1 MLRKLLKRYFSTI
14 FIVATLMGVFHTHHD
29 LKPHNDCQICTI
41 QSSIADADTP
51 TDSLYLT
58 RLSLIHEVVSAKLP
72 ILNTTKL
79 NSTKQARAPPK
90 LV

>member
-1 MLRKLLKRYFSTI
+1 MLRNLFKRYFSTI

-41 QSSIADADTP
+41 QSSISDADTP
-51 TDSLYLT
+51 TDSHYLT
-58 RLSLIHEVVSAKLP
+58 ALSLIPEQISTKLP
-72 ILNTTKL
+72 ILHITKL

>member
-1 MLRKLLKRYFSTI
+1 MLRKLFKRYFSTI

-29 LKPHNDCQICTI
+29 LKPHSDCQICTI

-58 RLSLIHEVVSAKLP
+58 KLSIIPEQISTKLP
-72 ILNTTKL
+72 ILHTTKL

-90 LV
+90 PV